1 LRVGGGAGDEPALL
15 RLQEGEANPPLFLLH
30 AAGGRAVAYVELAR
44 ALGPAWPVW
53 GLQDVA
59 PPDAPRTLAGMAEE
73 YLRHVRRVRPAGPWL
88 LAGWSFGG
96 RLAFEMARQLAV
108 DGEEVAFVG
117 MIDTGLAEPVGR
129 RATDADL

>member
-1 LRVGGGAGDEPALL
+1 M
-15 RLQEGEANPPLFLLH
+15 H
-30 AAGGRAVAYVELAR
+30 AAGGRALAYVELAR

-59 PPDAPRTLAGMAEE
+59 PPDAPRTLSGMAEE
-73 YLRHVRRVRPAGPWL
+73 YLRHVRGSAPVGPYL

-96 RLAFEMARQLAV
+96 RLAFEMARQLAAA
-108 DGEEVAFVG
+108 GEEVAFVG

-129 RATDADL
+129 QMTDADLLAEQLAGELPLDPGS